1 MLVTTQTSSE
11 VSDML
16 NLYYTEKVLGLQE
29 VEIKKIQD
37 NEKSFEIEVEQERKE
52 CKCPCCGQRTDKIHD
67 YRRQRVKELPAFGKR
82 VVLVLR
88 KRRYACSC
96 GKRFAEPNAFLA
108 RCDCFKK
115 YDRSNVK
122 HFVSDMSITC
132 CSSSSLTIGK
142 EPKFCGAKLL

>member
-1 MLVTTQTSSE
+1 
-11 VSDML
+11 ML

-29 VEIKKIQD
+29 VMVKNIQE
-37 NEKSFEIEVEQERKE
+37 NENSFEIEVEQERKE

-96 GKRFAEPNAFLA
+96 GKRFAEPNTFLA
-108 RCDCFKK
+108 RYQRMTK
-115 YDRSNVK
+115 RAI
-122 HFVSDMSITC
+122 M
-132 CSSSSLTIGK
+132 
-142 EPKFCGAKLL
+142 